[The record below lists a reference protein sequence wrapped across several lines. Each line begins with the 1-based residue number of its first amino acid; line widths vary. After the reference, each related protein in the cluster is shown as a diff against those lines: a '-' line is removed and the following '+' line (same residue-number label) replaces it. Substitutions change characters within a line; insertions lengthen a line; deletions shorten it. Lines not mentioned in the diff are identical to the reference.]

1 VVDRSASAQPTADTA
16 SQEFTG
22 EVFLVTGAA
31 QGLGLEIATTGA
43 ARGAHVALCDL
54 DGDKVRDAAAEIERV
69 HKVET
74 IGHPCDVSDA
84 ASITSVV
91 ENVITTFGRLDHLVN
106 NAGTLHIGAIAETPP
121 EAFRRVLDVNV
132 TGVFLGMRAALPVM
146 VAARRGSIVNLASL
160 AGKKGMANSAAYCAS
175 KAAVISLT
183 QTAAL
188 EAAPYVRVNAVCPGV
203 INTDMQQREYAIV
216 SEMTGQDPKEIQ
228 DSWLKDMPLGAFQ
241 EPRDIA
247 DAVCFLA
254 SQRARQIT
262 GEAINVNGGLLMD

>member
-1 VVDRSASAQPTADTA
+1 
-16 SQEFTG
+16 
-22 EVFLVTGAA
+22 
-31 QGLGLEIATTGA
+31 
-43 ARGAHVALCDL
+43 
-54 DGDKVRDAAAEIERV
+54 
-69 HKVET
+69 
-74 IGHPCDVSDA
+74 
-84 ASITSVV
+84 
-91 ENVITTFGRLDHLVN
+91 
-106 NAGTLHIGAIAETPP
+106 
-121 EAFRRVLDVNV
+121 
-132 TGVFLGMRAALPVM
+132 M

-203 INTDMQQREYAIV
+203 INTEMQQRKYAIV